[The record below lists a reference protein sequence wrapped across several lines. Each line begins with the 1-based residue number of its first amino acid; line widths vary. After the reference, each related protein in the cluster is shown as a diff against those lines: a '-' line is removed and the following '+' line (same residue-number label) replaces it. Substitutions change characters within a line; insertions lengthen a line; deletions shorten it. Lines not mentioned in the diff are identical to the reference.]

1 VADNISVFDSGN
13 PPKKRLGRAFGIDDG
28 RLFGVREHLVWLIET
43 TWDQAGCA
51 LPTIKTVDE
60 IPRVLRIWKDRST
73 KHVTSALLRPS
84 SIPATSKQLRAQRR
98 DLGTLNEEVRSALE
112 EVEKSV
118 GSLERAMWIDTI
130 QLSEGEQIV
139 VDDEIRKRV
148 AVAVRAANEYFA
160 LLDQQRALESL
171 VNDGEAHFARTEL
184 VHFCRSKRYRLRP
197 LNIANALAGLPF
209 IGWRQSAKRCKKW
222 KSVGEKGVSF
232 QVFEIIRR
240 IVASNT
246 RRLELVRDA
255 ERWLRNRR
263 PGESAGMADLH
274 KNWYYLRRSVQ
285 TELDK
290 GTSRR
295 NLPST
300 ISIEYWRRKSSPSAV
315 DLAFAEDEIIVN

>member
-1 VADNISVFDSGN
+1 M
-13 PPKKRLGRAFGIDDG
+13 
-28 RLFGVREHLVWLIET
+28 WLIET

-51 LPTIKTVDE
+51 LPTIKTPDE
-60 IPRVLRIWKDRST
+60 ILIVLQIWKDRSSE
-73 KHVTSALLRPS
+73 HVTGALLRS
-84 SIPATSKQLRAQRR
+84 SSSPATSKQLRAQRR
-98 DLGTLNEEVRSALE
+98 DLGKVNEKVRCALE
-112 EVEKSV
+112 DMEKRVE
-118 GSLERAMWIDTI
+118 SLERAMRIDTT

-148 AVAVRAANEYFA
+148 AVAVHAANEYFA
-160 LLDQQRALESL
+160 LQDRQKALENL
-171 VNDGEAHFARTEL
+171 VKDGEAYFARAEL
-184 VHFCRSKRYRLRP
+184 VHFCRSKRYRLAP
-197 LNIANALAGLPF
+197 LNIANALAGLPL

-246 RRLELVRDA
+246 RRLEFVRDA
-255 ERWLRNRR
+255 ELWLRDRR
-263 PGESAGMADLH
+263 SSESAGMADLH
-274 KNWYYLRRSVQ
+274 KNWYYLRRSIQ

-295 NLPST
+295 NLPSA
-300 ISIEYWRRKSSPSAV
+300 ISIEYWKRKSTPSAV

>member
-1 VADNISVFDSGN
+1 VAENISDFDSGD
-13 PPKKRLGRAFGIDDG
+13 PPKRKLGRDLGIEDG

-60 IPRVLRIWKDRST
+60 IPSVLDIWKDRST
-73 KHVTSALLRPS
+73 EHVTSALLRPS
-84 SIPATSKQLRAQRR
+84 SIPTTSKQLRAQRR
-98 DLGTLNEEVRSALE
+98 DLGKLNEKVQSALE
-112 EVEKSV
+112 EVDKRV
-118 GSLERAMWIDTI
+118 GSIERAMRIDTT

-148 AVAVRAANEYFA
+148 AVAVRAVNKYWA
-160 LLDQQRALESL
+160 LQDQQNTLENL
-171 VNDGEAHFARTEL
+171 VKDGEAYFARAEL
-184 VHFCRSKRYRLRP
+184 VHFCKSKRYRLRP

-222 KSVGEKGVSF
+222 ESAGEKGVSF

-255 ERWLRNRR
+255 ELWLRNRR
-263 PGESAGMADLH
+263 SNESAGLVDLH
-274 KNWYYLRRSVQ
+274 KNWYYLRRSIQ
-285 TELDK
+285 TELGK

-295 NLPST
+295 NLPSA

-315 DLAFAEDEIIVN
+315 DLAFAEDETVVN